1 MDKKLVKTIV
11 IGALIIMSLGLFTG
25 CGDDVKSLSGKKEA
39 QIKEDYL
46 SEYGHELNYTEFY
59 GEYNE
64 SAVFYMIGSDTVMKE
79 VTISGVKFIG
89 NSGWTILVWND
100 GSFYN
105 LEDIDKIFELN
116 KIKIRNFKYLFCFIK
131 FKLNNIQL
139 KLKNKVM
146 VIK

>member
-116 KIKIRNFKYLFCFIK
+116 ILTQSN
-131 FKLNNIQL
+131 L
-139 KLKNKVM
+139 KQIGRIHAKTNK
-146 VIK
+146 